1 MINPELFLNLPDFF
15 IRDSIL
21 SFLPTDS
28 LMRLVIA
35 IGKAPSASDDDKS
48 STIRRLLVIAKESLL
63 VRNEKILAQL
73 EELKEDRLVE
83 FLNSHFTALADTETT
98 TFFETACACC
108 VILAYLE
115 EALKNRCN
123 GSKMVWPVGL
133 GPLSMEPFLMD
144 SDFGTSPQRVSMTF
158 RVLISSP
165 LKWNPSLI
173 AQIKNIWWTTN
184 ATNDFLLQNRD
195 LNVTDFNFVGLVT
208 HLEGGGYFDKSDG
221 TRGESGFAYVDR
233 TVGDDGMHAGLE
245 CDGVNDI
252 ILLTHGF
259 AEMSGAYASLIQ
271 SQYVWLREEKVS
283 GRNFFCL
290 WEWVDQEEDK
300 CDEAAVIRF
309 MADFVELVRTRPLG
323 SPFHK

>member
-1 MINPELFLNLPDFF
+1 M
-15 IRDSIL
+15 
-21 SFLPTDS
+21 
-28 LMRLVIA
+28 MRLVIA

-48 STIRRLLVIAKESLL
+48 STLCRLLVIAKESLL

-73 EELKEDRLVE
+73 EELKEDILVE
-83 FLNSHFTALADTETT
+83 FLNSHFTALAGTGTT
-98 TFFETACACC
+98 AFFETACACC

-123 GSKMVWPVGL
+123 GSKILWPVGL
-133 GPLSMEPFLMD
+133 GPFSMEPFLMD
-144 SDFGTSPQRVSMTF
+144 SDFGTSPQRLSMTF
-158 RVLISSP
+158 SVLISSP

-173 AQIKNIWWTTN
+173 AQIKNKWWTSN
-184 ATNDFLLQNRD
+184 ANDYFLQD

-208 HLEGGGYFDKSDG
+208 HLEGGGYLVKSDD
-221 TRGESGFAYVDR
+221 TLGESGFAYVDR

-252 ILLTHGF
+252 ILLTHSF
-259 AEMSGAYASLIQ
+259 AEMSGAYASLSQ
-271 SQYVWLREEKVS
+271 SQYAWLREEKVS

-290 WEWVDQEEDK
+290 WEWEWLEQEEDK
-300 CDEAAVIRF
+300 YDEADVIRF